1 MGISL
6 PRSRWRRA
14 ALGFALT
21 AVFTFAV
28 NLGFVLWA
36 TTTKRSTI
44 RNGVGTVAEQSCSS
58 IKTLN
63 TLVHLVINI
72 LSTILLAGSNY
83 CMQCLIAP
91 TRSEIDSAHK
101 SKKWLD
107 VGVPSIRNF
116 SGIADKRRLLW
127 ILLSVSSLPL
137 HLLYNSVVFTSTS
150 ANLYTAYI
158 VNERFLTDTNRTDFP
173 ENMRTPRMNTMYEA
187 YRDGKLE
194 HVSLSD
200 CVSDYGAP
208 FQSARGNVLLV
219 KTGDEFPAGEIEEK
233 ATMLISG
240 GMKQNS
246 DWICKDSEPDSTS
259 DEKTPCDDMIPRF
272 EAAPE
277 EWTLHGNRFKE
288 CYSQKTEEHCKLLF
302 SSGLCWT
309 VTLLNLLKAVL
320 MLFVAF
326 GGGERPILTI
336 GDAVASFLKEEDPST
351 KAMCLKS
358 KRDFWKN
365 DWLDMAR
372 QYDPRPR
379 RKFAAATRARWLT
392 CISLYVS
399 IHAGPTTRRMLT
411 ASRYSVAVLA
421 CFILLCWGLGT
432 IQGDKDIAK
441 LGLGAVNGKTVIESR
456 LVGEGYKFLV
466 QNAMLANTPQVI
478 MSLLY
483 FTYNALYTSISLVTE
498 WDRLAGGGDKGL
510 RVSSTPRGEQR
521 ETYFLQ
527 LPYRYSLPLAAF
539 SGGLHWLISQSI
551 FLVNIEVWKPST
563 KDIMTMVAKSEE
575 ASLDATLT
583 TCGWSPMGIV
593 FVIVAGVAM
602 VGFLLFSGARRLR
615 FGGIPVAASCSAAI
629 SAACH
634 PGTDEKDA
642 WEKPLRWGV
651 VAVPAVEPRHCS
663 FSSEPVEV
671 PVKGQLYA

>member
-14 ALGFALT
+14 ALGFALA

-36 TTTKRSTI
+36 TTTKRGTI

-137 HLLYNSVVFTSTS
+137 HLLYNSVVFSSTS

-187 YRDGKLE
+187 FRDGKLE
-194 HVSLSD
+194 RLSLSD
-200 CVSDYGAP
+200 CVGDYGAP

-219 KTGDEFPAGEIEEK
+219 KTGEEFPGIPEEN
-233 ATMLISG
+233 ATMLIAG

-246 DWICKDSEPDSTS
+246 DWICKDWEPKSNS
-259 DEKTPCDDMIPRF
+259 DEKTPCDDMLPRF
-272 EAAPE
+272 KAEPG
-277 EWTLHGNRFKE
+277 EWKLHGYRFKE

-309 VTLLNLLKAVL
+309 VTVLNLLKAVL

-336 GDAVASFLKEEDPST
+336 GDAVASFLKEEDPAT

-358 KRDFWKN
+358 KKDFWKK

-392 CISLYVS
+392 CISL
-399 IHAGPTTRRMLT
+399 
-411 ASRYSVAVLA
+411 YSVAVLA

-456 LVGEGYKFLV
+456 LVGEGYQFLV
-466 QNAMLANTPQVI
+466 QNAMVANTPQVI

-498 WDRLAGGGDKGL
+498 WDRFASGGGDKGL
-510 RVSSTPRGEQR
+510 RVSSTPRGAQR

-551 FLVNIEVWKPST
+551 FLVNIEVWEPSRE
-563 KDIMTMVAKSEE
+563 DIMKMVATSEDTPYE
-575 ASLDATLT
+575 ANLT

-593 FVIVAGVAM
+593 FVIAAVVAM

-615 FGGIPVAASCSAAI
+615 FGGIPVAGSCSAAI

-642 WEKPLRWGV
+642 WEKALRWGV